1 MVEDASDG
9 ELPQGTPAEPM
20 EAFADA
26 GGVAGR
32 PATSNGAVLRS
43 LLLSLV
49 INAALPFLTYTIL
62 TGQGMGTVPALVIGG
77 VWNVLELVIEYARH
91 RRLDSLSVIVLIFLA
106 VSIVSSLISGSVQFT
121 LLKESAGTALFGLV
135 LLGSLL
141 APRPVMFYFGR
152 HFATDRSDGQI
163 AWWNGLWQ
171 YPQFRHGQ
179 RLLTAVWGVALL
191 GEAVIR
197 AALTFVLPTGV
208 MVALNHF
215 LPLVIIAILVMWT
228 IAFGKRR
235 SAAGVAGAA
244 VAARDA
250 PA

>member
-1 MVEDASDG
+1 MV
-9 ELPQGTPAEPM
+9 
-20 EAFADA
+20 
-26 GGVAGR
+26 
-32 PATSNGAVLRS
+32 RS

-49 INAALPFLTYTIL
+49 INAALPFLTYL
-62 TGQGMGTVPALVIGG
+62 VLVDQGMATVPALAIGG
-77 VWNVLELVIEYARH
+77 LWNVVELVIEYVRH

-106 VSIVSSLISGSVQFT
+106 VGMAASLISGSVRFT
-121 LLKESAGTALFGLV
+121 LLKESAGTALFAVV

-141 APRPVMFYFGR
+141 TPRPVMFYFGR
-152 HFATDRSDGQI
+152 HFATDRSDGQV

-179 RLLTAVWGVALL
+179 RLLTAVWGLVLL

-208 MVALNHF
+208 MVGLNHF
-215 LPLVIIAILVMWT
+215 LPLLIIAILIVWT

-235 SAAGVAGAA
+235 SAAGVAAGAA
-244 VAARDA
+244 AAGDT

>member
-20 EAFADA
+20 EASADA

-62 TGQGMGTVPALVIGG
+62 TGQGMGTVPALAIGG
-77 VWNVLELVIEYARH
+77 LWNVLELVIEYARH

-135 LLGSLL
+135 LL

-171 YPQFRHGQ
+171 YPQFRNGQ